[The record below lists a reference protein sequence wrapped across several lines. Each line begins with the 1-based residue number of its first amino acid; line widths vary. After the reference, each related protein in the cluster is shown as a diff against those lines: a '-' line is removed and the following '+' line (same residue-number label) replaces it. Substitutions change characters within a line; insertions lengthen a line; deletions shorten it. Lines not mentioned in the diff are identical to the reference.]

1 MIQQIESTIIAFV
14 LGGILT
20 FFTTRWSKTFRKI
33 DALEMGMQA
42 ILRDRMLQM
51 HKYYSIKKVP
61 IPQRE
66 VDSFEAMYEAYKKL
80 PNANGY
86 ADDIRHEIIDVMPH
100 EPR

>member
-1 MIQQIESTIIAFV
+1 MIHQIETSVLAFFV
-14 LGGILT
+14 GVILT
-20 FFTTRWSKTFRKI
+20 YFSTRWSKIFKKI
-33 DALEMGMQA
+33 DALEFGVQA

-66 VDSFEAMYEAYKKL
+66 IDSFCSMYNAYKKL
-80 PNANGY
+80 GANGY
-86 ADDIRHEIIDVMPH
+86 VDDIRHEIIDVMPH